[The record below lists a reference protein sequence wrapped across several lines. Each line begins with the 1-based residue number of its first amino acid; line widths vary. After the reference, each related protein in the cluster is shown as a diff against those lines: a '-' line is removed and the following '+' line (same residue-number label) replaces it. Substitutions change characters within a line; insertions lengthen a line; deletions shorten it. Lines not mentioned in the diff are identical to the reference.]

1 MSDDCTAPRCAE
13 ALDKLEAF
21 LDGEL
26 PDAAVSEISQHLADC
41 YPCADRADFESQ
53 LRAIVRRD
61 CVEAAPESLLDRIRA
76 RMDAG
81 DLPVE

>member
-1 MSDDCTAPRCAE
+1 MSTPECGEDCQE

-26 PDAAVSEISQHLADC
+26 EDHSVSDISQHLAAC

-53 LRAIVRRD
+53 LRAIIKRG
-61 CVEAAPESLLDRIRA
+61 CAEQAPASLVDRIRLHLDGVTA
-76 RMDAG
+76 
-81 DLPVE
+81 E